1 MFALDLPS
9 RTAPPGPAL
18 PPPARWSVHCATVAA
33 EASAES
39 GSALRLAVLRLS
51 RRLRQESAGDTDV
64 TPSQMSALSVLYKHG
79 QMNLGELASV
89 ERIAPPSMTRIA
101 ARLEEKG
108 YLERR
113 ADHSDRRVALV
124 AITSS
129 GRDLLRQ
136 REERGD
142 AFVKARLASL
152 SAEERE
158 ALSRAVPILEKLA
171 RADEEHGPGGSAHP
185 VRSDP

>member
-1 MFALDLPS
+1 
-9 RTAPPGPAL
+9 
-18 PPPARWSVHCATVAA
+18 
-33 EASAES
+33 
-39 GSALRLAVLRLS
+39 
-51 RRLRQESAGDTDV
+51 
-64 TPSQMSALSVLYKHG
+64 
-79 QMNLGELASV
+79 
-89 ERIAPPSMTRIA
+89 
-101 ARLEEKG
+101 
-108 YLERR
+108 LERR